1 MGQNQALFIPL
12 ARSFHQATN
21 PCAIA
26 YNYARIRPLVRLD
39 HGFYCFPAT
48 AHQWSGLVARLV
60 IYGCMSVIQSGV
72 RLHLM
77 VAVREAPSGA
87 PGLVTL
93 PVY

>member
-1 MGQNQALFIPL
+1 MFIPL
-12 ARSFHQATN
+12 APPFHQATN

-26 YNYARIRPLVRLD
+26 YNYARIRPLVRLAP
-39 HGFYCFPAT
+39 GFYRFPAT

-60 IYGCMSVIQSGV
+60 IYGCMSVIHSGV
-72 RLHLM
+72 CLHLM
-77 VAVREAPSGA
+77 VAVRKAPSGA